1 MVWSSGGQESTKN
14 KEEQTNFEEARWVM
28 TGVNQGL
35 AELYPDRYD
44 EEGNLLQVCT
54 NLSSG

>member
-28 TGVNQGL
+28 SGVN
-35 AELYPDRYD
+35 
-44 EEGNLLQVCT
+44 
-54 NLSSG
+54 